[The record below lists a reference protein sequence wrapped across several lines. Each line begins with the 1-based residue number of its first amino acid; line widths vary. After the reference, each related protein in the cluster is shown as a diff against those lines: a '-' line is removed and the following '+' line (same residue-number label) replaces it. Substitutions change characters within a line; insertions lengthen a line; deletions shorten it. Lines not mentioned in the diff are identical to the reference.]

1 MAINYCGKT
10 SRKRWVPHRLL
21 FVISR
26 VDAFLGKVISVSKLE
41 GQCRSEWNSAAIQ
54 KMRLDDLMVP
64 FGFKNL
70 SVDLWIPSL
79 GSSCSVDERKRNSSA
94 HGKPYQCL
102 HSATNSTALSLAP
115 WAAISNMISAY
126 SPPFPGRS
134 VGKCQK
140 RAGWYRREA
149 HPAPG
154 GSSTQL
160 AGRESRRGPVATHR
174 FPAAGPAARDRA
186 AAEAEREPRGRQGAA
201 PARAGREGVSGPSSW
216 ITQVTQRLWAVSGAP
231 ASSRDQGLDFRNK

>member
-1 MAINYCGKT
+1 M
-10 SRKRWVPHRLL
+10 
-21 FVISR
+21 
-26 VDAFLGKVISVSKLE
+26 
-41 GQCRSEWNSAAIQ
+41 
-54 KMRLDDLMVP
+54 
-64 FGFKNL
+64 
-70 SVDLWIPSL
+70 
-79 GSSCSVDERKRNSSA
+79 DERKRNSSA
-94 HGKPYQCL
+94 HRKPYQCL